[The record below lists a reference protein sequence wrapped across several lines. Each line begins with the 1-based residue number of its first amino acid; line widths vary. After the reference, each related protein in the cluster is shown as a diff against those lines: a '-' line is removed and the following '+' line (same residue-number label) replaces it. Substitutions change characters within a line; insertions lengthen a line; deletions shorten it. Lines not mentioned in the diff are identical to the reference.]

1 MDSFLSVALYIYGY
15 KIYLNNHK
23 IYITKNNHIFYLMEK
38 PNLHSQRSR
47 WHLTLRAL
55 LFLLMIGYGLS
66 VRASDSKVSI
76 NANGTALE
84 NVLKSIEQQ
93 TKYRF
98 IYSKETINVSIP
110 VTLNVKD
117 EALTTV
123 LDQLLTRHDI
133 AYTIDKKQIVLNKK
147 AASQSHPSKQQV
159 SKGNIIKIV
168 GTVTDTKGEPLIGA
182 SVIVE
187 GENKGVTTD
196 IDGNYEIDVPEGGR
210 LMFSYIGF
218 TPEKKKIDKDGRID
232 IVMSEDSQLL
242 NEVVVIGYGTMDK
255 KELTS
260 AISHVSEKDFL
271 TISSSDPAML
281 IQGKVPGVSISNTGA
296 ADPNN
301 QASIQIRG
309 VASRSAGLSPLIVI
323 DGVPG
328 GSLANVNPNDIASFD
343 VLKDGAASAIYGT
356 QGSNGVILVTTKKA
370 SKDGTTNI
378 TYSATLSWDKVNRDL
393 DMMSSTD
400 YREVRLP
407 WGDNGTD
414 LGGDYDW
421 FAGVSRT
428 GFGQKHNISASGG
441 NERANFRI
449 SADYKKSHGVDLR
462 SNREEYGGRA
472 SVGLSSKG
480 DLFNLN
486 LNLSPRLISSDAA
499 DWNVFRNAIAANPT
513 TPLMD
518 KEDPTRYYNFF
529 GQTSAYNPV
538 EVQKLETNHTD
549 TKMIDMDG
557 TLKLNLL
564 PLLWT
569 GSRECPITLNTQIT
583 VAEHRYSYDQKWFR
597 PSTSTMAINAG
608 YDGQASRSYSK
619 TRQDVLEWIGNATG
633 KFGRNNIKL
642 MLGYSYQ
649 YFQNSGF
656 NAENSD
662 FPNDGLGADNLGSG
676 EYAKDEGIIGMGS
689 YKNDSKLIAF
699 FGRISY
705 NWDGK
710 YLLTASL
717 RHEGSSKFGKNN
729 KWGNFPAVSIGW
741 RISNESFME
750 PSRSWLNDLK
760 IRADYGESGNQN
772 FGSYMS
778 LATMAGYG
786 YSYINGRYL
795 QGWGASKNPNPD
807 LKWERAKN
815 WNIGLDFAMFNN
827 RFSGSL
833 NYFRRRTED
842 LLGDYNVSV
851 PPYMWPTAFVN
862 VGTMENSG
870 FEFDL
875 NVIAVQSRDFTYSF
889 NVIGST
895 MKNKFIDFSNT
906 KYIGQDFYNMC
917 ETENPF
923 PYYYLQ
929 RIEKGQSIGNFYMW
943 KYYGID
949 HNGDWLVYNKAGEV
963 ISANRATEEDKVKV
977 GNGLPKFTM
986 STTHTF
992 RYRNFDLA
1000 LFFRG
1005 AFGFDLFNI
1014 HDFYYGT
1021 RKYSGN
1027 MLKKAYGKN
1036 FKINATGT
1044 HAVTDYFL
1052 ERGDYFKLDQITLGY
1067 TLNLPNVR
1075 FMNKLRIYGSVTNVF
1090 TITKFS
1096 GIDPSTYP
1104 VNGLTPGALGSCMY
1118 YPTTRQFIVGAQ
1130 IDF

>member
-1 MDSFLSVALYIYGY
+1 MGKVMPVDCR
-15 KIYLNNHK
+15 NR
-23 IYITKNNHIFYLMEK
+23 
-38 PNLHSQRSR
+38 QRR
-47 WHLTLRAL
+47 VLRTLL
-55 LFLLMIGYGLS
+55 VLLMLCIGAAAHAVGN
-66 VRASDSKVSI
+66 KVSLDVR
-76 NANGTALE
+76 NAPLE
-84 NVLKSIEQQ
+84 NVLRSIEKQ
-93 TKYRF
+93 TDYRF
-98 IYSKETINVSIP
+98 FYSKETVNVSNRVSVSARNESIRS
-110 VTLNVKD
+110 
-117 EALTTV
+117 V
-123 LDQLLTRHDI
+123 LDRILPPQGISYVIENKRIALKQAPASSANKQLKAENND
-133 AYTIDKKQIVLNKK
+133 NK
-147 AASQSHPSKQQV
+147 V
-159 SKGNIIKIV
+159 RIT
-168 GTVTDTKGEPLIGA
+168 GTVTDGHGEPLTGVSVMVQGERIG
-182 SVIVE
+182 VI
-187 GENKGVTTD
+187 TD
-196 IDGNYEIDVPEGGR
+196 IDGNYEIEVPQGSQLR
-210 LMFSYIGF
+210 FSYIGY
-218 TPEKKKIDKDGRID
+218 TPEKKKADKSGKLDV
-232 IVMSEDSQLL
+232 VMTEDSQLL
-242 NEVVVIGYGTMDK
+242 SEVVVIGYGTMDK

-260 AISHVSEKDFL
+260 AISHVGEKDFL

-301 QASIQIRG
+301 QSSIQIRG
-309 VASRSAGLSPLIVI
+309 VASRSAGISPLIVI

-343 VLKDGAASAIYGT
+343 ILKDGAASAIYGT
-356 QGSNGVILVTTKKA
+356 QGSNGVILVTTKKGN
-370 SKDGTTNI
+370 KDGTTTI

-393 DMMSSTD
+393 DMMSSAD
-400 YREVRLP
+400 YREIRLP

-428 GFGQKHNISASGG
+428 GFSQKHNLSAAGG
-441 NERANFRI
+441 NERANYRV
-449 SADYKKSHGVDLR
+449 SADFKKSHGVDLR
-462 SNREEYGGRA
+462 SDREEYGARA
-472 SVGLSSKG
+472 SVNLTSKNG
-480 DLFNLN
+480 LFNLN
-486 LNLSPRLISSDAA
+486 VNLSPRLISSDAA

-518 KEDPTRYYNFF
+518 KEDPTLYYNFF
-529 GQTSAYNPV
+529 GQTSGYNPV
-538 EVQKLETNHTD
+538 EVQKLEKNHTD
-549 TKMIDMDG
+549 SKMIDMDG

-569 GSRECPITLNTQIT
+569 SSQECPLTVNTQLT
-583 VAEHRYSYDQKWFR
+583 FAEHRYSYDQKWFR

-608 YDGQASRSYSK
+608 YDGQASQSHS
-619 TRQDVLEWIGNATG
+619 TNRQDVLEWLANATG
-633 KFGRNNIKL
+633 RFGNSNIKL

-656 NAENSD
+656 SVENSD
-662 FPNDGLGADNLGSG
+662 FANDGLGADNIGSG
-676 EYAKDEGIIGMGS
+676 EYAKEEGVIGMSS

-699 FGRISY
+699 FGRVSY
-705 NWDGK
+705 DWDGK

-717 RHEGSSKFGKNN
+717 RHEGSSKFGKNH
-729 KWGNFPAVSIGW
+729 KWGNFPAVSVGW
-741 RISNESFME
+741 RISKEKFME
-750 PSRSWLNDLK
+750 SSRTWLDDLK

-786 YSYINGRYL
+786 YSYVNGRYL

-807 LKWERAKN
+807 LKWERARN
-815 WNIGLDFAMFNN
+815 WNVGIDFAMFNN
-827 RFSGSL
+827 RFSGSF
-833 NYFRRRTED
+833 NYFHRRTED

-875 NVIAVQSRDFTYSF
+875 NVNAVQSRDFTYSF
-889 NVIGST
+889 NIVGST
-895 MKNKFIDFSNT
+895 MKNKFVDFSNT

-929 RIEKGQSIGNFYMW
+929 RIEKGESIGNFYMW
-943 KYYGID
+943 KYHGID
-949 HNGDWLVYNKAGEV
+949 HNGDWLVYNKDGEV
-963 ISANRATEEDKVKV
+963 ISASRATEEDKVKV

-992 RYRNFDLA
+992 RYRNFDLS

-1036 FKINATGT
+1036 FKISASGP
-1044 HAVTDYFL
+1044 HAATDYFL

-1075 FMNKLRIYGSVTNVF
+1075 FMNKIRIYASVNNIF

-1096 GIDPSTYP
+1096 GVDPSTYP
-1104 VNGLTPGALGSCMY
+1104 VNGLTPGAQGSCMY

>member
-1 MDSFLSVALYIYGY
+1 
-15 KIYLNNHK
+15 
-23 IYITKNNHIFYLMEK
+23 MEK

-929 RIEKGQSIGNFYMW
+929 RIEKGQSIGNFY
-943 KYYGID
+943 YYCP
-949 HNGDWLVYNKAGEV
+949 L
-963 ISANRATEEDKVKV
+963 
-977 GNGLPKFTM
+977 
-986 STTHTF
+986 
-992 RYRNFDLA
+992 NF
-1000 LFFRG
+1000 
-1005 AFGFDLFNI
+1005 
-1014 HDFYYGT
+1014 
-1021 RKYSGN
+1021 
-1027 MLKKAYGKN
+1027 
-1036 FKINATGT
+1036 
-1044 HAVTDYFL
+1044 
-1052 ERGDYFKLDQITLGY
+1052 
-1067 TLNLPNVR
+1067 
-1075 FMNKLRIYGSVTNVF
+1075 
-1090 TITKFS
+1090 
-1096 GIDPSTYP
+1096 
-1104 VNGLTPGALGSCMY
+1104 
-1118 YPTTRQFIVGAQ
+1118 
-1130 IDF
+1130 

>member
-1 MDSFLSVALYIYGY
+1 MPVDCR
-15 KIYLNNHK
+15 NR
-23 IYITKNNHIFYLMEK
+23 
-38 PNLHSQRSR
+38 QRR
-47 WHLTLRAL
+47 VLRTLL
-55 LFLLMIGYGLS
+55 VLLMLCIGAAAHAVGN
-66 VRASDSKVSI
+66 KVSLDVR
-76 NANGTALE
+76 NAPLE
-84 NVLKSIEQQ
+84 NVLRSIEKQ
-93 TKYRF
+93 TDYRF
-98 IYSKETINVSIP
+98 FYSKETVNVSNRVSVSARNESIRS
-110 VTLNVKD
+110 
-117 EALTTV
+117 V
-123 LDQLLTRHDI
+123 LDRILPPQGISYVIENKRIALKQVPASSANKQLKAENND
-133 AYTIDKKQIVLNKK
+133 NK
-147 AASQSHPSKQQV
+147 V
-159 SKGNIIKIV
+159 RIT
-168 GTVTDTKGEPLIGA
+168 GTVTDGHGEPLTGVSVMVQGERIG
-182 SVIVE
+182 VI
-187 GENKGVTTD
+187 TD
-196 IDGNYEIDVPEGGR
+196 IDGNYEIEVPQGSQLR
-210 LMFSYIGF
+210 FSYIGY
-218 TPEKKKIDKDGRID
+218 TPEKKKADKSGKLDV
-232 IVMSEDSQLL
+232 VMTEDSQLL
-242 NEVVVIGYGTMDK
+242 SEVVVIGYGTMDK

-260 AISHVSEKDFL
+260 AISHVGEKDFL

-301 QASIQIRG
+301 QSSIQIRG
-309 VASRSAGLSPLIVI
+309 VASRSAGISPLIVI

-343 VLKDGAASAIYGT
+343 ILKDGAASAIYGT
-356 QGSNGVILVTTKKA
+356 QGSNGVILVTTKKGN
-370 SKDGTTNI
+370 KDGTTTI

-393 DMMSSTD
+393 DMMSSAD
-400 YREVRLP
+400 YREIRLP

-428 GFGQKHNISASGG
+428 GFSQKHNLSAAGG
-441 NERANFRI
+441 NERANYRV
-449 SADYKKSHGVDLR
+449 SADFKKSHGVDLR
-462 SNREEYGGRA
+462 SDREEYGARA
-472 SVGLSSKG
+472 SVNLTSKNG
-480 DLFNLN
+480 LFNLN
-486 LNLSPRLISSDAA
+486 VNLSPRLISSDAA

-518 KEDPTRYYNFF
+518 KEDPTLYYNFF

-538 EVQKLETNHTD
+538 EVQKLEKNHTD
-549 TKMIDMDG
+549 SKMIDMDG

-569 GSRECPITLNTQIT
+569 SSQECPLTVNTQLT
-583 VAEHRYSYDQKWFR
+583 FAEHRYSYDQKWFR

-608 YDGQASRSYSK
+608 YDGQASQSHS
-619 TRQDVLEWIGNATG
+619 TNRQDVLEWLANATG
-633 KFGRNNIKL
+633 RFGNSNIKL

-656 NAENSD
+656 SVENSD
-662 FPNDGLGADNLGSG
+662 FANDGLGADNIGSG
-676 EYAKDEGIIGMGS
+676 EYAKEEGVIGMSS

-699 FGRISY
+699 FGSVSY
-705 NWDGK
+705 DWDGK

-717 RHEGSSKFGKNN
+717 RHEGSSKFGKNH
-729 KWGNFPAVSIGW
+729 KWGNFPAVSVGW
-741 RISNESFME
+741 RISKEKFME
-750 PSRSWLNDLK
+750 SSRTWLDDLK

-786 YSYINGRYL
+786 YSYVNGRYL

-807 LKWERAKN
+807 LKWERARN
-815 WNIGLDFAMFNN
+815 WNVGIDFAMFNN
-827 RFSGSL
+827 RFSGSF
-833 NYFRRRTED
+833 NYFQRRTED

-875 NVIAVQSRDFTYSF
+875 NVNAVQSRDFTYSF
-889 NVIGST
+889 NIVGST
-895 MKNKFIDFSNT
+895 MKNKFVDFSNT

-929 RIEKGQSIGNFYMW
+929 RIEKGESIGNFYMW
-943 KYYGID
+943 KYHGID
-949 HNGDWLVYNKAGEV
+949 HNGDWLVYNKDGEV
-963 ISANRATEEDKVKV
+963 ISASRATEEDKVKV

-992 RYRNFDLA
+992 RYRDFDLS

-1036 FKINATGT
+1036 FKISASGP
-1044 HAVTDYFL
+1044 HAATDYFL

-1075 FMNKLRIYGSVTNVF
+1075 FMNKIRIYASVNNIF

-1096 GIDPSTYP
+1096 GVDPSTYP
-1104 VNGLTPGALGSCMY
+1104 VNGLTPGAQGSCMY